1 MFLRYLDKC
10 FRTIASLLSMC
21 NIQLVN
27 SAANRIIKEQVISR
41 VEMLAGVFSWD
52 PLHPPSRESKVSRVI

>member
-10 FRTIASLLSMC
+10 FRTIASLLSIC
-21 NIQLVN
+21 YIRLVN

-41 VEMLAGVFSWD
+41 VKMLAGVFSWD
-52 PLHPPSRESKVSRVI
+52 PLHPPSRESKVSPVI